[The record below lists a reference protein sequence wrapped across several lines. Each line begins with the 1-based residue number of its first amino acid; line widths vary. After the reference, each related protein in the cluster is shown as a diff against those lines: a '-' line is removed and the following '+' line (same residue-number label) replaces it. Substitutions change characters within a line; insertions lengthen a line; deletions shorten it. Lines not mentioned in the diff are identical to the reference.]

1 MLNINEKTE
10 PVASLDNKVFGIVIH
25 NVFKNLFDRKISVTD
40 NTYLDKFQSEFIKQM
55 KDYDAYL
62 YNNVEQFIA

>member
-1 MLNINEKTE
+1 M
-10 PVASLDNKVFGIVIH
+10 
-25 NVFKNLFDRKISVTD
+25 KISVTD

-62 YNNVEQFIA
+62 YNNVEQFIASIIYNNIPKIIAAEQNHIKNGYEESKIT